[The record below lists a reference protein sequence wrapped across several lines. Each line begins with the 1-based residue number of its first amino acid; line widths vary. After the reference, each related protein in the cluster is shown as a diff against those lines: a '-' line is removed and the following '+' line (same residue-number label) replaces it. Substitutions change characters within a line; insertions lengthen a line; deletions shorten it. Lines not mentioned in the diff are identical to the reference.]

1 VIAVRL
7 YPAIKRLFD
16 LAFAGLLVVL
26 VAPILLLAAIA
37 IKLGSKGPVFFRQ
50 ARAGKKGTIFD
61 IYKFRSMRVETHAE
75 DGREMADFERMT
87 RVGKMVRDWSLDELP
102 QLINIIKGEMSLI
115 GPRPLLPEYL
125 PHYSAEQMRRHE
137 ALPGVT
143 GWAQINGR
151 NAASWEAKFEYD
163 VWYVEN
169 RSFRLD
175 FKIFFLTMLKIFK
188 REGVNQDKQN
198 TMERFTGTKIL
209 SKSKIEQRYMR

>member
-1 VIAVRL
+1 MRL

-16 LAFAGLLVVL
+16 LAFAGLLFVL
-26 VAPILLLAAIA
+26 VAPIVLLAAIA
-37 IKLGSKGPVFFRQ
+37 IKLGSKGPVLFRQ

-102 QLINIIKGEMSLI
+102 QLINIIKGEMSFI

-125 PHYSAEQMRRHE
+125 EYYTERQMRRHDV
-137 ALPGVT
+137 LPGIS
-143 GWAQINGR
+143 GWAQVNGR
-151 NAASWEAKFEYD
+151 NAATWEEKFEFD
-163 VWYVEN
+163 VWYVEHA
-169 RSFRLD
+169 SILLD
-175 FKIFFLTMLKIFK
+175 FKIFFLTMLKIFI